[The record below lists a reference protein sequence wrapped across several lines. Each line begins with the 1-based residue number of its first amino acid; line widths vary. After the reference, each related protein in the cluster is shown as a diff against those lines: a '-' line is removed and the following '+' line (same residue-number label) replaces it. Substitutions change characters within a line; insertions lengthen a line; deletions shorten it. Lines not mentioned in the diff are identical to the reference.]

1 MSVLPYVCL
10 RRDFAYNR
18 PGVTDCKAGWVIS
31 MVEREDQP
39 QGLPEEVRSQPTTID
54 ALNVP
59 QAVDEEGPAPAD
71 LEEVEEEID
80 FEALEDQTPATDP
93 ITRYLRE
100 IGRTALLS
108 AKEEV
113 DLAQTIERG
122 KEVRAILTEGA
133 EDLPAFERREYE
145 RVREQGDEARQRLIQ
160 ANLRLVVSVAKK
172 YMGRGMP
179 LLDLIQEGNIG
190 LMRAVEKFDWRKGNR
205 FSTYA
210 TWWIR
215 QAVTRALAEQSRLI
229 RLPVHLGE
237 SLGQMR
243 RTAERLAIAL
253 QREPSHAEL
262 GVALGLPE
270 EQVKRMLEAVRQPI
284 SLSMPIGESGESQFG
299 DFIEDERIAPPEEQA
314 SRVMLERD
322 LVRALED
329 LPDRERMVLELRYGL
344 SDGMRRTL
352 EEVGRSLGITRERA
366 RQIEGE
372 ALRRLRTS
380 ERGAG
385 LKGYL
390 E

>member
-1 MSVLPYVCL
+1 MATRKQKEKS
-10 RRDFAYNR
+10 
-18 PGVTDCKAGWVIS
+18 
-31 MVEREDQP
+31 
-39 QGLPEEVRSQPTTID
+39 LPENQSYEASQGDIAQQPALSATVD
-54 ALNVP
+54 AASLLGGSLEHEEEPSAQELEQVAAEDENEEYV
-59 QAVDEEGPAPAD
+59 VDEAQELA
-71 LEEVEEEID
+71 I
-80 FEALEDQTPATDP
+80 TDA

-100 IGRTALLS
+100 IGRTPLLN

-113 DLAQTIERG
+113 DLAQTIEAG
-122 KEVRAILTEGA
+122 KEARAQL
-133 EDLPAFERREYE
+133 DEYGKE
-145 RVREQGDEARQRLIQ
+145 LGPGDRIELHRIKDRGDEARQRLIQ

-253 QREPSHAEL
+253 QREPTHAEL
-262 GVALGLPE
+262 GTALGLPE
-270 EQVKRMLEAVRQPI
+270 EQIKRMLEAVRQPL
-284 SLSMPIGESGESQFG
+284 SLSLPVGESGESEFG
-299 DFIEDERIAPPEEQA
+299 DFIEDDRIVPPEEQA
-314 SRVMLERD
+314 SRTMLERD
-322 LVRALED
+322 IFKALDE
-329 LPDRERMVLELRYGL
+329 LPDRERTVLELRYGL
-344 SDGMRRTL
+344 NDGQRRTL

-372 ALRRLRTS
+372 ALRRLRGSQTGS
-380 ERGAG
+380 G
-385 LKGYL
+385 LRGYL

>member
-1 MSVLPYVCL
+1 MFESLNKPNKLDGKGQSAAEQPVEALSV
-10 RRDFAYNR
+10 
-18 PGVTDCKAGWVIS
+18 G
-31 MVEREDQP
+31 
-39 QGLPEEVRSQPTTID
+39 PTASDLKRVAAD
-54 ALNVP
+54 AD
-59 QAVDEEGPAPAD
+59 DEID
-71 LEEVEEEID
+71 LEELQELV
-80 FEALEDQTPATDP
+80 PAMDA

-100 IGRTALLS
+100 IGRTPLLNAAQEVEL
-108 AKEEV
+108 AK
-113 DLAQTIERG
+113 AIEDG
-122 KEVRAILTEGA
+122 KAARATMKEPDHNPSPTERL
-133 EDLPAFERREYE
+133 ELRQMSEH
-145 RVREQGDEARQRLIQ
+145 GDDARQRLIQ

-253 QREPSHAEL
+253 QREPTHAEL
-262 GVALGLPE
+262 GTALGLPE

-284 SLSMPIGESGESQFG
+284 SLSLPVGESGESQFG
-299 DFIEDERIAPPEEQA
+299 DFIEDDRIAPPEEQA
-314 SRVMLERD
+314 GQTMLERD
-322 LVRALED
+322 IVHAMSE
-329 LPDRERMVLELRYGL
+329 LPERERTVLELRYGL
-344 SDGMRRTL
+344 NDGQRRTL
-352 EEVGRSLGITRERA
+352 EEVGRILGITRERA

-372 ALRRLRTS
+372 ALRHLRTS
-380 ERGAG
+380 SFGSG
-385 LKGYL
+385 LRGYL

>member
-1 MSVLPYVCL
+1 MATKKQKQEL
-10 RRDFAYNR
+10 
-18 PGVTDCKAGWVIS
+18 
-31 MVEREDQP
+31 
-39 QGLPEEVRSQPTTID
+39 LPEEQETDAPAQDAAVED
-54 ALNVP
+54 ALLATTSP
-59 QAVDEEGPAPAD
+59 SAAALPGTKIED
-71 LEEVEEEID
+71 LPEPSAQELQQVAVEEEEEYD
-80 FEALEDQTPATDP
+80 VDELHEMVAATDA

-100 IGRTALLS
+100 IGRTALLN
-108 AKEEV
+108 AQQEV
-113 DLAQTIERG
+113 DLAQTIEAG
-122 KEVRAILTEGA
+122 KASRAQLAELDGELDPATRLELTQIK
-133 EDLPAFERREYE
+133 ER
-145 RVREQGDEARQRLIQ
+145 GDEARQKLIQ

-253 QREPSHAEL
+253 QREPTHAEL
-262 GVALGLPE
+262 GTALGLPE
-270 EQVKRMLEAVRQPI
+270 EQIKRMLEAVRQPI
-284 SLSMPIGESGESQFG
+284 SLSTPVGESGESQFG
-299 DFIEDERIAPPEEQA
+299 DFIEDDRIAPPEEQA
-314 SRVMLERD
+314 SRTMLERD
-322 LVRALED
+322 IFKALNE
-329 LPDRERMVLELRYGL
+329 LPDRERTVLELRYGL
-344 SDGMRRTL
+344 KDGQRRTL

-372 ALRRLRTS
+372 ALRRLRVS
-380 ERGAG
+380 QIGAG
-385 LKGYL
+385 LRGYL

>member
-1 MSVLPYVCL
+1 
-10 RRDFAYNR
+10 
-18 PGVTDCKAGWVIS
+18 
-31 MVEREDQP
+31 MVDREDQS
-39 QGLPEEVRSQPTTID
+39 QGLPEEVRSPQTTLD
-54 ALNVP
+54 ALSP
-59 QAVDEEGPAPAD
+59 PRAAEEEGPAPAD
-71 LEEVEEEID
+71 LEETEEEID

-113 DLAQTIERG
+113 DLAQAIERG
-122 KEVRAILTEGA
+122 KEMRTILAEGA
-133 EDLPAFERREYE
+133 SEIPAAERREYE

-253 QREPSHAEL
+253 QREPTHAEL

-322 LVRALED
+322 LVRALDD
-329 LPDRERMVLELRYGL
+329 LPERERMVLDLRYGL

-380 ERGAG
+380 ERGSG

>member
-1 MSVLPYVCL
+1 MNPLNSVPLGEQSP
-10 RRDFAYNR
+10 
-18 PGVTDCKAGWVIS
+18 
-31 MVEREDQP
+31 
-39 QGLPEEVRSQPTTID
+39 
-54 ALNVP
+54 ALP
-59 QAVDEEGPAPAD
+59 QAERAVEQVAVEPSPAD
-71 LEEVEEEID
+71 LKRVAAEADEDIDLEELQELV
-80 FEALEDQTPATDP
+80 PATDA

-100 IGRTALLS
+100 IGRTPLLN
-108 AKEEV
+108 AVQEV
-113 DLAQTIERG
+113 DLAQAIEGGKAARPTLNDPEANLSSADRFDLRQMVDRG
-122 KEVRAILTEGA
+122 
-133 EDLPAFERREYE
+133 D
-145 RVREQGDEARQRLIQ
+145 DARQKLIQ

-253 QREPSHAEL
+253 QREPTHAEL
-262 GVALGLPE
+262 GTALGLPE
-270 EQVKRMLEAVRQPI
+270 DQVKRMLEAVRQPI
-284 SLSMPIGESGESQFG
+284 SLSLPVGESGESQFG
-299 DFIEDERIAPPEEQA
+299 DFIEDDRIAPPEEQA
-314 SRVMLERD
+314 SQTLLERD
-322 LVRALED
+322 LSHAMGE
-329 LPDRERMVLELRYGL
+329 LPERERTVLELRYGL
-344 SDGMRRTL
+344 TDGQRRTL
-352 EEVGRSLGITRERA
+352 EEVGRMLGITRERA

-380 ERGAG
+380 DTGSG
-385 LKGYL
+385 LRGYL
-390 E
+390 D

>member
-1 MSVLPYVCL
+1 MAPKKQ
-10 RRDFAYNR
+10 
-18 PGVTDCKAGWVIS
+18 PG
-31 MVEREDQP
+31 EREPERELEGTSPVGDGAVQP
-39 QGLPEEVRSQPTTID
+39 AMPAAGSAELRI
-54 ALNVP
+54 
-59 QAVDEEGPAPAD
+59 GPLDD
-71 LEEVEEEID
+71 LEEPSVQQLQEEASDDDAYDVDELQ
-80 FEALEDQTPATDP
+80 EMVAATDA

-100 IGRTALLS
+100 IGRTPLLN
-108 AKEEV
+108 AQEEV
-113 DLAQTIERG
+113 DLAQTIEGG
-122 KEVRAILTEGA
+122 KAARAQLGELDGQLGA
-133 EDLPAFERREYE
+133 AERRELLRIRE
-145 RVREQGDEARQRLIQ
+145 RGDEARQKLIQ

-253 QREPSHAEL
+253 QREPTHAEL
-262 GVALGLPE
+262 GTALGLPE
-270 EQVKRMLEAVRQPI
+270 EQIKRMLEAVRQPI
-284 SLSMPIGESGESQFG
+284 SLSTPVGESGESQFG
-299 DFIEDERIAPPEEQA
+299 DFIEDDRIAAPEEQA
-314 SRVMLERD
+314 SRTMLERD
-322 LVRALED
+322 IFRALDE
-329 LPDRERMVLELRYGL
+329 LPERERTVLELRYGL
-344 SDGMRRTL
+344 NDGQRRTL

-372 ALRRLRTS
+372 ALRRLRVSQTGS
-380 ERGAG
+380 G
-385 LKGYL
+385 LRGYL

>member
-1 MSVLPYVCL
+1 MATKKQKQEL
-10 RRDFAYNR
+10 
-18 PGVTDCKAGWVIS
+18 
-31 MVEREDQP
+31 
-39 QGLPEEVRSQPTTID
+39 LPEEQ
-54 ALNVP
+54 ALNANAPNAATEESPLAGASLGAAALPVAP
-59 QAVDEEGPAPAD
+59 IEEIEEPSAAELQTVAAEEDDDEYDVDELHEMVA
-71 LEEVEEEID
+71 
-80 FEALEDQTPATDP
+80 ATDA

-100 IGRTALLS
+100 IGRTALLN
-108 AKEEV
+108 AQEEV
-113 DLAQTIERG
+113 DLAQAIEAGKAARAQLGELNGSLASSDQYDLIQLKERG
-122 KEVRAILTEGA
+122 E
-133 EDLPAFERREYE
+133 
-145 RVREQGDEARQRLIQ
+145 EARAKLIQ

-237 SLGQMR
+237 SLGQLR

-253 QREPSHAEL
+253 QREPTHAEL
-262 GVALGLPE
+262 GTALGLPE
-270 EQVKRMLEAVRQPI
+270 EQIKRMLEAVRQPI
-284 SLSMPIGESGESQFG
+284 SLSTPVGESGESQFG
-299 DFIEDERIAPPEEQA
+299 DFIEDDRIAPPEEQA
-314 SRVMLERD
+314 SRTMLERD
-322 LVRALED
+322 IFKALSE
-329 LPDRERMVLELRYGL
+329 LPDRERTVLELRYGL
-344 SDGMRRTL
+344 NDGQRRTL

-372 ALRRLRTS
+372 ALRRLRVS
-380 ERGAG
+380 QIGSG
-385 LKGYL
+385 LRGYL

>member
-1 MSVLPYVCL
+1 M
-10 RRDFAYNR
+10 
-18 PGVTDCKAGWVIS
+18 TDTLNPPPLGEQPVPQQTL
-31 MVEREDQP
+31 VGDQP
-39 QGLPEEVRSQPTTID
+39 VGEPS
-54 ALNVP
+54 
-59 QAVDEEGPAPAD
+59 PAD
-71 LEEVEEEID
+71 LQRVAAEVDEDID
-80 FEALEDQTPATDP
+80 LDELQELVPATDA

-100 IGRTALLS
+100 IGRTPLLN
-108 AKEEV
+108 ATQEV
-113 DLAQTIERG
+113 DLAQTIEAGKAGRAALADAQVDLSPTDRLQLKQAVERG
-122 KEVRAILTEGA
+122 N
-133 EDLPAFERREYE
+133 D
-145 RVREQGDEARQRLIQ
+145 ARQKLIQ
-160 ANLRLVVSVAKK
+160 SNLRLVVSVAKK

-253 QREPSHAEL
+253 QREPTHAEL
-262 GVALGLPE
+262 GTALGLPE

-284 SLSMPIGESGESQFG
+284 SLSLPVGESGESQFG
-299 DFIEDERIAPPEEQA
+299 DFIEDDRIAPPEEQA
-314 SRVMLERD
+314 NRSLMERD
-322 LVRALED
+322 LVQAMSE
-329 LPDRERMVLELRYGL
+329 LPDRERTVLELRYGL
-344 SDGMRRTL
+344 HDGQRRTL
-352 EEVGRSLGITRERA
+352 EEVGRILGITRERA

-380 ERGAG
+380 ESGSG
-385 LKGYL
+385 LRGYL

>member
-1 MSVLPYVCL
+1 MA
-10 RRDFAYNR
+10 DTNTTNR
-18 PGVTDCKAGWVIS
+18 SSSGDEDLEKLADELLASRPLQDVEPSPEDLKAVA
-31 MVEREDQP
+31 RE
-39 QGLPEEVRSQPTTID
+39 PEETFS
-54 ALNVP
+54 
-59 QAVDEEGPAPAD
+59 
-71 LEEVEEEID
+71 LED
-80 FEALEDQTPATDP
+80 LEDQVPLADP

-108 AKEEV
+108 AVEEV

-122 KEVRAILTEGA
+122 KAARAQMADPEAEVKPG
-133 EDLPAFERREYE
+133 ERWKLEQLREL
-145 RVREQGDEARQRLIQ
+145 GDEARQKLIQ

-190 LMRAVEKFDWRKGNR
+190 LMRAVEKFDWSKGNR

-253 QREPSHAEL
+253 QRDPTHAEL

-270 EQVKRMLEAVRQPI
+270 DQVKRMLEAVRQPI
-284 SLSMPIGESGESQFG
+284 SLSMPVGESGESQFG

-314 SRVMLERD
+314 SRTLLEAD
-322 LVRALED
+322 LVRALEE

-344 SDGMRRTL
+344 TDGQRRTL

-380 ERGAG
+380 ETGAG
-385 LKGYL
+385 LRGYL

>member
-1 MSVLPYVCL
+1 MM
-10 RRDFAYNR
+10 
-18 PGVTDCKAGWVIS
+18 
-31 MVEREDQP
+31 MVMGKHNQ
-39 QGLPEEVRSQPTTID
+39 QSLPEDRSYESMPDD
-54 ALNVP
+54 AAEESRVTPAKLDAAVSEDVEEP
-59 QAVDEEGPAPAD
+59 SAHELQAVAA
-71 LEEVEEEID
+71 EEESEEYAID
-80 FEALEDQTPATDP
+80 DLQELAATDA

-100 IGRTALLS
+100 IGRTPLLT
-108 AKEEV
+108 AEEEV
-113 DLAQTIERG
+113 DLAQAIEAG
-122 KEVRAILTEGA
+122 KAARVQLEELSNELGPA
-133 EDLPAFERREYE
+133 ERIELN
-145 RVREQGDEARQRLIQ
+145 RVKDRGDEARQRLIQ

-190 LMRAVEKFDWRKGNR
+190 LMRAVEKFDWHKGNR

-253 QREPSHAEL
+253 QREPTHAEL
-262 GVALGLPE
+262 STALGLPE
-270 EQVKRMLEAVRQPI
+270 EQIKRMLEAVRQPL
-284 SLSMPIGESGESQFG
+284 SLSTPVGEAGESEFG
-299 DFIEDERIAPPEEQA
+299 DFIEDDRIAPPEEQA
-314 SRVMLERD
+314 SRSMLERD
-322 LVRALED
+322 IFKALNE
-329 LPDRERMVLELRYGL
+329 LPDRERTVLELRYGL
-344 SDGMRRTL
+344 SDGQRRTL

-372 ALRRLRTS
+372 ALRRLRAS
-380 ERGAG
+380 QAGAG
-385 LKGYL
+385 LRGYL

>member
-1 MSVLPYVCL
+1 MPEQSPGEPKLS
-10 RRDFAYNR
+10 R
-18 PGVTDCKAGWVIS
+18 PED
-31 MVEREDQP
+31 VEP
-39 QGLPEEVRSQPTTID
+39 PAEEL
-54 ALNVP
+54 A
-59 QAVDEEGPAPAD
+59 AVADEGYD
-71 LEEVEEEID
+71 VEELD
-80 FEALEDQTPATDP
+80 AQTAATDP

-100 IGRTALLS
+100 IGRTPLLTAS
-108 AKEEV
+108 EEV

-122 KEVRAILTEGA
+122 KEARAQLASVA
-133 EDLPAFERREYE
+133 EDLPRSERWRLEHLSE
-145 RVREQGDEARQRLIQ
+145 TGDDARQKLIQ

-253 QREPSHAEL
+253 QRDPTHAEL

-284 SLSMPIGESGESQFG
+284 SLATPVGESGESQFG

-314 SRVMLERD
+314 SRKLLEAD
-322 LVRALED
+322 LVRALDE
-329 LPDRERMVLELRYGL
+329 LPDRERMVLDLRYGL
-344 SDGMRRTL
+344 SDGQRRTL

-380 ERGAG
+380 ERGSG
-385 LKGYL
+385 LRGYL

>member
-1 MSVLPYVCL
+1 MATKKQKQEP
-10 RRDFAYNR
+10 
-18 PGVTDCKAGWVIS
+18 T
-31 MVEREDQP
+31 
-39 QGLPEEVRSQPTTID
+39 PEEQTRETTAPDAAAAEAVAPTPASGAA
-54 ALNVP
+54 ALPGAPLEEIEEPSAQELQQV
-59 QAVDEEGPAPAD
+59 ASEDEDEEYDVDELHEMVA
-71 LEEVEEEID
+71 
-80 FEALEDQTPATDP
+80 ATDA

-100 IGRTALLS
+100 IGRTPLLN
-108 AKEEV
+108 AQEEV
-113 DLAQTIERG
+113 DLAQAIEHG
-122 KEVRAILTEGA
+122 KLARTQIGELNG
-133 EDLPAFERREYE
+133 DLDPAARFELIQLKE
-145 RVREQGDEARQRLIQ
+145 RGDEARQKLIQ

-253 QREPSHAEL
+253 QREPTHAEL
-262 GVALGLPE
+262 GTALGLPE
-270 EQVKRMLEAVRQPI
+270 EQIKRMLEAVRQPI
-284 SLSMPIGESGESQFG
+284 SLSTPVGESGESQFG
-299 DFIEDERIAPPEEQA
+299 DFIEDDRIAPPEEQA
-314 SRVMLERD
+314 SRTMLERD
-322 LVRALED
+322 IFKALSE
-329 LPDRERMVLELRYGL
+329 LPDRERTVLELRYGL
-344 SDGMRRTL
+344 NDGQRRTL

-372 ALRRLRTS
+372 ALRRLRVS
-380 ERGAG
+380 QMGAG
-385 LKGYL
+385 LRGYL

>member
-1 MSVLPYVCL
+1 MTNTRNVPPIGEQPAPKPSPEKPAEPLASRTAAEL
-10 RRDFAYNR
+10 RRVA
-18 PGVTDCKAGWVIS
+18 
-31 MVEREDQP
+31 VESEED
-39 QGLPEEVRSQPTTID
+39 I
-54 ALNVP
+54 
-59 QAVDEEGPAPAD
+59 D
-71 LEEVEEEID
+71 LEELQELV
-80 FEALEDQTPATDP
+80 PATDA

-100 IGRTALLS
+100 IGRTALLT
-108 AKEEV
+108 AVQEV
-113 DLAQTIERG
+113 DLAQTIENG
-122 KEVRAILTEGA
+122 KAARVTLAEAGELPANERFDLTLLTERG
-133 EDLPAFERREYE
+133 
-145 RVREQGDEARQRLIQ
+145 VEARQRLIQ

-253 QREPSHAEL
+253 QREPTHAEL
-262 GVALGLPE
+262 GTALGLPE

-284 SLSMPIGESGESQFG
+284 SLSLPVGESGESQFG
-299 DFIEDERIAPPEEQA
+299 DFIEDDRIAPPEEQA
-314 SRVMLERD
+314 SQTMLERD
-322 LVRALED
+322 LGNALSE
-329 LPDRERMVLELRYGL
+329 LPDRERTVLELRYGL
-344 SDGMRRTL
+344 QDGQRRTL
-352 EEVGRSLGITRERA
+352 EEVGRILGITRERA

-372 ALRRLRTS
+372 ALRRLRS
-380 ERGAG
+380 SDSGSG

>member
-1 MSVLPYVCL
+1 M
-10 RRDFAYNR
+10 
-18 PGVTDCKAGWVIS
+18 TDTLNPPPSGEPPIPQQTLVG
-31 MVEREDQP
+31 DQLVGEP
-39 QGLPEEVRSQPTTID
+39 S
-54 ALNVP
+54 
-59 QAVDEEGPAPAD
+59 PAD
-71 LEEVEEEID
+71 LKRVAAEVDEDID
-80 FEALEDQTPATDP
+80 LDELQELVPATDA

-100 IGRTALLS
+100 IGRTPLLN
-108 AKEEV
+108 AAQEV
-113 DLAQTIERG
+113 DLAQAIEAGKAGRAAMTNVEDSLLLSPADRLQLNQAVERG
-122 KEVRAILTEGA
+122 N
-133 EDLPAFERREYE
+133 D
-145 RVREQGDEARQRLIQ
+145 ARQKLIQ
-160 ANLRLVVSVAKK
+160 SNLRLVVSVAKK

-253 QREPSHAEL
+253 QREPTHAEL
-262 GVALGLPE
+262 GTALGLPE

-284 SLSMPIGESGESQFG
+284 SLSLPVGESGESQFG
-299 DFIEDERIAPPEEQA
+299 DFIEDDRIAPPEEQA
-314 SRVMLERD
+314 NRSLMERD
-322 LVRALED
+322 LVQAMSE
-329 LPDRERMVLELRYGL
+329 LPDRERTVLELRYGL
-344 SDGMRRTL
+344 HDGQRRTL
-352 EEVGRSLGITRERA
+352 EEVGRILGITRERA

-380 ERGAG
+380 ESGSG
-385 LKGYL
+385 LRGYL

>member
-1 MSVLPYVCL
+1 MV
-10 RRDFAYNR
+10 ANTYNQQNV
-18 PGVTDCKAGWVIS
+18 P
-31 MVEREDQP
+31 EDQSFDP
-39 QGLPEEVRSQPTTID
+39 LQ
-54 ALNVP
+54 
-59 QAVDEEGPAPAD
+59 EGASEQLPAPAQLD
-71 LEEVEEEID
+71 PTEADDFEPSSHELQQVAAEEEAEEYTVEETQEL
-80 FEALEDQTPATDP
+80 AATDA

-100 IGRTALLS
+100 IGRTPLLN
-108 AKEEV
+108 AEEEV
-113 DLAQTIERG
+113 DLAQTIEAG
-122 KEVRAILTEGA
+122 KAAHRQIEEAEGRLSPAERIELNRAKH
-133 EDLPAFERREYE
+133 R
-145 RVREQGDEARQRLIQ
+145 GDEARQRLIQ

-253 QREPSHAEL
+253 QREPTHAEL
-262 GVALGLPE
+262 GTALGLPE
-270 EQVKRMLEAVRQPI
+270 EQIKRMLEAVRQPL
-284 SLSMPIGESGESQFG
+284 SLSTPVGESGESEFG
-299 DFIEDERIAPPEEQA
+299 DFIEDDRIAPPEEQA
-314 SRVMLERD
+314 SRTMLERD
-322 LVRALED
+322 IFRALNE
-329 LPDRERMVLELRYGL
+329 LPDRERTVLELRYGL
-344 SDGMRRTL
+344 NDGQRRTL

-372 ALRRLRTS
+372 ALRRLRAS
-380 ERGAG
+380 QMGSG
-385 LKGYL
+385 LRGYL

>member
-1 MSVLPYVCL
+1 MNATNPADTLLPTNMGAAAL
-10 RRDFAYNR
+10 PD
-18 PGVTDCKAGWVIS
+18 PKID
-31 MVEREDQP
+31 E
-39 QGLPEEVRSQPTTID
+39 LPEPSLQELQQVAAEED
-54 ALNVP
+54 EEFD
-59 QAVDEEGPAPAD
+59 VDELHEMVA
-71 LEEVEEEID
+71 
-80 FEALEDQTPATDP
+80 ATDA

-108 AKEEV
+108 AQEEV
-113 DLAQTIERG
+113 DLAQAIEAG
-122 KEVRAILTEGA
+122 KAARSQLNELDGEV
-133 EDLPAFERREYE
+133 DPATRVELLRIRER
-145 RVREQGDEARQRLIQ
+145 GDEARQKLIQ

-253 QREPSHAEL
+253 QREPTHAEL
-262 GVALGLPE
+262 GTALGLPE
-270 EQVKRMLEAVRQPI
+270 DQIKRMLEAVRQPI
-284 SLSMPIGESGESQFG
+284 SLSTPVGESGESQFG
-299 DFIEDERIAPPEEQA
+299 DFIEDDRIAAPEEQA
-314 SRVMLERD
+314 SRSMLERD
-322 LVRALED
+322 IFKALSE
-329 LPDRERMVLELRYGL
+329 LPDRERTVLELRYGL
-344 SDGMRRTL
+344 NDGQRRTL

-372 ALRRLRTS
+372 ALRRLRVSQTGS
-380 ERGAG
+380 G
-385 LKGYL
+385 LRGYL

>member
-1 MSVLPYVCL
+1 MLPTGAEAL
-10 RRDFAYNR
+10 S
-18 PGVTDCKAGWVIS
+18 PLTD
-31 MVEREDQP
+31 
-39 QGLPEEVRSQPTTID
+39 ID
-54 ALNVP
+54 ALEEPTSQELQEV
-59 QAVDEEGPAPAD
+59 AAEAADDAEVYDLDELQDVVA
-71 LEEVEEEID
+71 
-80 FEALEDQTPATDP
+80 ATDA

-100 IGRTALLS
+100 IGRTPLLT
-108 AKEEV
+108 AEEEV
-113 DLAQTIERG
+113 ELAQAIERG
-122 KEVRAILTEGA
+122 KLARQQLEELGRQLDAATRLELVQLR
-133 EDLPAFERREYE
+133 ER
-145 RVREQGDEARQRLIQ
+145 GDEARQRLIQ

-253 QREPSHAEL
+253 QREPTHAEL
-262 GVALGLPE
+262 GTALGLPE
-270 EQVKRMLEAVRQPI
+270 DQIKRMLEAVRQPI
-284 SLSMPIGESGESQFG
+284 SLSAPVGESGESQFG
-299 DFIEDERIAPPEEQA
+299 DFIEDDRIAPPEEQA
-314 SRVMLERD
+314 SRTMLERD
-322 LVRALED
+322 IFKALRE
-329 LPDRERMVLELRYGL
+329 LPERERTVLELRYGL
-344 SDGMRRTL
+344 NDGQRRTL
-352 EEVGRSLGITRERA
+352 EEVGKTLGITRERA

-372 ALRRLRTS
+372 ALRRLRVSPT
-380 ERGAG
+380 GAG
-385 LKGYL
+385 LRGYL

>member
-1 MSVLPYVCL
+1 MAPKKQQ
-10 RRDFAYNR
+10 
-18 PGVTDCKAGWVIS
+18 G
-31 MVEREDQP
+31 EREPERKLDNGASPAGDAAQP
-39 QGLPEEVRSQPTTID
+39 SVPVAGAAELRS
-54 ALNVP
+54 
-59 QAVDEEGPAPAD
+59 APLDD
-71 LEEVEEEID
+71 LEEPSVQQLQEEASDDDAYDVDELQ
-80 FEALEDQTPATDP
+80 EMVAATDA

-100 IGRTALLS
+100 IGRTPLLN
-108 AKEEV
+108 AREEV
-113 DLAQTIERG
+113 DLAQTIEGG
-122 KEVRAILTEGA
+122 KAARAQLGELDGQLGA
-133 EDLPAFERREYE
+133 AERRDLLRLRE
-145 RVREQGDEARQRLIQ
+145 RGDEARQKLIQ

-253 QREPSHAEL
+253 QREPTHAEL
-262 GVALGLPE
+262 GTALGLPE
-270 EQVKRMLEAVRQPI
+270 EQIKRMLEAVRQPI
-284 SLSMPIGESGESQFG
+284 SLSTPVGESGESQFG
-299 DFIEDERIAPPEEQA
+299 DFIEDDRIAAPEEQA
-314 SRVMLERD
+314 SRTMLERD
-322 LVRALED
+322 IFRALDE
-329 LPDRERMVLELRYGL
+329 LPERERTVLELRYGL
-344 SDGMRRTL
+344 NDGQRRTL

-372 ALRRLRTS
+372 ALRRLRVSQTGS
-380 ERGAG
+380 G
-385 LKGYL
+385 LRGYL

>member
-1 MSVLPYVCL
+1 MATKKQKQEQV
-10 RRDFAYNR
+10 
-18 PGVTDCKAGWVIS
+18 
-31 MVEREDQP
+31 
-39 QGLPEEVRSQPTTID
+39 PEEQARETAAQDTAAVE
-54 ALNVP
+54 ALAPATVSGAAALP
-59 QAVDEEGPAPAD
+59 GAPIEEIEEPSAQELQQVAAEDEDEEYDVDELHEMVA
-71 LEEVEEEID
+71 
-80 FEALEDQTPATDP
+80 ATDA

-100 IGRTALLS
+100 IGRTPLLN
-108 AKEEV
+108 AQEEV
-113 DLAQTIERG
+113 DLAQAIEAG
-122 KEVRAILTEGA
+122 KLARSQLA
-133 EDLPAFERREYE
+133 ELNGDLDPAGRFALIQLKER
-145 RVREQGDEARQRLIQ
+145 GDEARQKLIQ

-253 QREPSHAEL
+253 QREPTHAEL
-262 GVALGLPE
+262 GTALGLPE
-270 EQVKRMLEAVRQPI
+270 EQIKRMLEAVRQPI
-284 SLSMPIGESGESQFG
+284 SLSTPVGESGESQFG
-299 DFIEDERIAPPEEQA
+299 DFIEDDRIAPPEEQA
-314 SRVMLERD
+314 SRTMLERD
-322 LVRALED
+322 IFKALSE
-329 LPDRERMVLELRYGL
+329 LPDRERTVLELRYGL
-344 SDGMRRTL
+344 NDGQRRTL

-372 ALRRLRTS
+372 ALRRLRVS
-380 ERGAG
+380 QMGAG
-385 LKGYL
+385 LRGYL

>member
-1 MSVLPYVCL
+1 MATKKQKQEQV
-10 RRDFAYNR
+10 
-18 PGVTDCKAGWVIS
+18 
-31 MVEREDQP
+31 
-39 QGLPEEVRSQPTTID
+39 PEEQARETAAQD
-54 ALNVP
+54 AAAVEASAPAAVSGAAALPGAPIEEIEGPSAQELQQV
-59 QAVDEEGPAPAD
+59 AAEDEDEEYDVDELHEMVA
-71 LEEVEEEID
+71 
-80 FEALEDQTPATDP
+80 ATDA

-100 IGRTALLS
+100 IGRTPLLN
-108 AKEEV
+108 AQEEV
-113 DLAQTIERG
+113 ELAQAIEAG
-122 KEVRAILTEGA
+122 KLARSQLA
-133 EDLPAFERREYE
+133 DLNGDLDPAGRFELIQLKE
-145 RVREQGDEARQRLIQ
+145 RGDEARQKLIQ

-253 QREPSHAEL
+253 QREPTHAEL
-262 GVALGLPE
+262 GTALGLPE
-270 EQVKRMLEAVRQPI
+270 EQIKRMLEAVRQPI
-284 SLSMPIGESGESQFG
+284 SLSTPVGESGESQFG
-299 DFIEDERIAPPEEQA
+299 DFIEDDRIAPPEEQA
-314 SRVMLERD
+314 SRTMLERD
-322 LVRALED
+322 IFKALSE
-329 LPDRERMVLELRYGL
+329 LPDRERTVLELRYGL
-344 SDGMRRTL
+344 NDGQRRTL

-372 ALRRLRTS
+372 ALRRLRVS
-380 ERGAG
+380 QMGAG
-385 LKGYL
+385 LRGYL